1 MSYFELT
8 LSTLTV
14 ILSKFTSLDAVSRY
28 RDPQLQVGENYLYLF
43 SLKQFFS
50 NLVVFKRTHLIPN
63 NRNSIGQQN
72 KLQAILVVIGA

>member
-43 SLKQFFS
+43 SLKQFF
-50 NLVVFKRTHLIPN
+50 FK
-63 NRNSIGQQN
+63 SCCF
-72 KLQAILVVIGA
+72 